1 MPGIFGLLTPVDP
14 RDTYPINDPKY
25 QIGGF
30 RDVQTITDR
39 NAISEER
46 RRAGMFCYVVQQNR
60 LYILGSGLT
69 NSDWEIFDVSQN
81 IPSSISFEE
90 LRISTSTSGV
100 IADSGN
106 LNDVNIN
113 NFSNISFTEASS
125 ISGLYANIG
134 DNGKLLFI
142 HNLGSD
148 TLILKNDSSDSLEG
162 NRIYTGINNDVSILP
177 NASMLLQYLTTD
189 LHWRI
194 ISGIGNSNFS
204 KRINFS
210 SVSSVTI
217 NHNLGYLPNIF
228 LFDISGVE
236 AFAQVN
242 YVNDN
247 QVILTFNK
255 NESGYVILK

>member
-14 RDTYPINDPKY
+14 RDTYAINDPKY

-30 RDVQTITDR
+30 RDVETIADR

-46 RRAGMFCYVVQQNR
+46 RRAGMFCYVRSNNV
-60 LYILGSGLT
+60 LYILGDGLT
-69 NSDWEIFDVSQN
+69 NSDWTTFDVSSN
-81 IPSSISFEE
+81 IPNSISFEE
-90 LRISTSTSGV
+90 LRISAVSGIIEDV
-100 IADSGN
+100 GN
-106 LNDVNIN
+106 LNDVNIS
-113 NFSNISFTEASS
+113 NFSNISFTNASTL
-125 ISGLYANIG
+125 SGFYANLN

-148 TLILKNDSSDSLEG
+148 TLILKNDSNDSLEG

-177 NASMLLQYLTTD
+177 NSAMLLQYITSD

-204 KRINFS
+204 KRIDFNN
-210 SVSSVTI
+210 VNSVTI
-217 NHNLGYLPNIF
+217 NHNLGYLPTIF
-228 LFDISGVE
+228 LFDSSGIE
-236 AFAQVN
+236 AFAQIN
-242 YVNDN
+242 YVNNN